1 MTDLTGAQALP
12 PRRTAIKAGLAVGLA
27 GLFLPALTACTPE
40 DRPGTVTVAGGEP
53 GGFYLEFATLLAES
67 LQRHGVAGNA
77 TALTTGG
84 SLDNLEHL
92 VTGQATFAVALADAA
107 AQRLGADSTSS
118 VGITALGRVYENYV
132 HCVVRKDS
140 GIRDFTD
147 LAGRT
152 VAIGEPG
159 SGTSLTTPRLIEAAG
174 LSSAALAAGSG
185 AAPGAA
191 TGAATGAAEKTVT
204 EKTVTVLNLGLNE
217 GLAALQDG
225 SVDALFWSGGVPTA
239 AIAASNRTAGLG
251 FLDLSAL
258 IPSTRRQYGPFYD
271 RVLIPE
277 GAYEGIPAVWTV
289 GVANLLLCRNDLD
302 DSTVKRT
309 VELLVG
315 HAEELIPRSS
325 MGVQFLSPE
334 SLINTAGLPL
344 HPAAAAAYRDLHG

>member
-1 MTDLTGAQALP
+1 MTDVIGALALP
-12 PRRTAIKAGLAVGLA
+12 PRRTALKAGLAVGLA
-27 GLFLPALTACTPE
+27 GLFLPALNACTPE

-67 LQRHGVAGNA
+67 LQRHGVAGKA
-77 TALTTGG
+77 AALTTGG

-92 VTGQATFAVALADAA
+92 LTGQATFAVALADAA
-107 AQRLGADSTSS
+107 AQHLGADSTSNI
-118 VGITALGRVYENYV
+118 GITALGRVYENYV
-132 HCVVRKDS
+132 HCVVRKGS

-174 LSSAALAAGSG
+174 LSSAALGAGSR
-185 AAPGAA
+185 AAPGTA
-191 TGAATGAAEKTVT
+191 TEQTVT

-239 AIAASNRTAGLG
+239 AIAASNRAAGLG

-258 IPSTRRQYGPFYD
+258 IPSMRRQYGPFYD

-277 GAYEGIPAVWTV
+277 GGYEGIPAVWTV
-289 GVANLLLCRNDLD
+289 GVANLLLCRKDLD

-344 HPAAAAAYRDLHG
+344 HPAAAATYRALHG

>member
-1 MTDLTGAQALP
+1 VTDGIRAPALP
-12 PRRTAIKAGLAVGLA
+12 PRRAALKAGLAVGLT

-67 LQRHGVAGNA
+67 LQRHGVAGKA
-77 TALTTGG
+77 TALRTGG
-84 SLDNLEHL
+84 SLDNLEQL
-92 VTGQATFAVALADAA
+92 LTGQATFAVALADAA

-132 HCVVRKDS
+132 HCVVRKGS
-140 GIRDFTD
+140 GIRDLTN

-174 LSSAALAAGSG
+174 LGSAALGADSGSASG
-185 AAPGAA
+185 AA
-191 TGAATGAAEKTVT
+191 

-258 IPSTRRQYGPFYD
+258 IPATRRKYGPFYD

-277 GAYEGIPAVWTV
+277 GGYDGIPAVWTV

-302 DSTVKRT
+302 DSTVRRT